1 MLFELPGTSK
11 EKLSALIFM
20 FMISLFEHEKTFTSS
35 YLRCS
40 VRKTVLRKFAKFPGK
55 HLCQSLFK

>member
-35 YLRCS
+35 HQGCS
-40 VRKTVLRKFAKFPGK
+40 VRKIVLRKFAKFPGK
-55 HLCQSLFK
+55 HLCQSLF